1 MFSGSLYSQ
10 IARLATASILF
21 IGFGAY
27 ASAQSITAPTAT
39 RFNLNT
45 ANQTASGFVVNWP
58 NNTDVLYVTV
68 ELKSPPAGTTLNFSS
83 TAGLTAAAGY
93 NLGSSFSIIGFTG
106 VRDNVNSSL
115 NNLRLSS
122 SATGGTI
129 EVAVTATVNPAN
141 TYYNPTNGHW
151 YRYVSSA
158 SHGSI
163 PNGNNGVTGFDAL
176 KSSIASQTFKGKSG
190 YLVTLTSSD
199 EHNFIQNNVPGSNIL
214 IALTDRAS
222 EGVWKWDHGP
232 ESNTTIRNGNQGGTN
247 VPDQYNNWC
256 TGEPNNWNSGEN
268 FAVTKWNG
276 GSCWNDYGPPAFTWW
291 SAISGYVIEWGTTAS
306 AGDQGWTDFY
316 RSSVTHYTTSATKLS
331 LTTSA
336 ASAISGAAFS
346 TQPVLQLRDDSNN
359 AIGQSGMVITL
370 SLSAGATV
378 VGTATATTNA
388 SGVATFTNVGLTGT
402 IGTTYTLTYSAPGL
416 TSVTQ
421 TLTATAGPA
430 NRVVFT
436 TQPSGSALGK
446 NFGSQ
451 PVVEIQDQYGNR
463 VSSTAS
469 VTLAIGTNPG
479 SGALLG
485 TATINAVAGTAS
497 FSNLA
502 ISKAGVGYTITAS
515 SSELVSATST
525 AFTITSALSLPSAD
539 VIDYKSRYALSSPST
554 KTSAAYASEAASL
567 VVVDPTSG
575 FCDKALASSALTTN
589 ATQCPAGS
597 SNDSMIRMRTT
608 FTPSADLVGARLW
621 IRVRGDFGRG
631 GTLQFSGSELL
642 FYSAIASDWAD
653 WKYAS
658 PVVLTSGTQT
668 IDWLGFEDCCDGG
681 IAMEWSTDNVNFS
694 PASASVTVS
703 QLTLNTP
710 ADLTAGGARA
720 TYTVSRRDAYG
731 NLASP
736 GSSTTVYLSA
746 SGASGAFYNALSGGS
761 TITSV
766 AIPLNQSQA
775 NFYFA
780 ATTPGSYSVTASDA
794 TPPNG
799 ATGLADA
806 TDSISV
812 SVGAA
817 SQLVLT
823 TQPVGGASG
832 VSLVTQPVVEIRDA
846 QGNLV
851 TSATTAVTVAIHSGA
866 GGTLGGTLTVNA
878 VNGVATFAGVTLA
891 GTSGTNY
898 VLRFTTATGL
908 TAADS
913 SNVTVGSGAATQL
926 VLTTQPVGALSG
938 AAFTTQPVVT
948 IRDSAG
954 NTVTSSTATVTMTV
968 SAGGT
973 VVGTSSVNAVSGV
986 ATFTT
991 VGISGTAGTAYTLTF
1006 VSTGLTSATQS
1017 ITPTAGSATQLV
1029 LTTQPVGAL
1038 SGAAFT
1044 TQPVVTI
1051 RDSAGNT
1058 VTSSTATVTMTVS
1071 AGGTVVGTSS
1081 VNAVSGVATFTTV
1094 GISGTAGTAYTLTFA
1109 STGLTS
1115 ATQSITPTAGSAT
1128 QLAFTIH
1135 PVSTVTGS
1143 SVGVVKVQI
1152 RDASGNVVSSTAI
1165 VSLAIGNNPS
1175 NATLGGVSA
1184 VAAVEGEATFANLS
1198 LNKSGIGYT
1207 FLATSG
1213 SLIGATSTTFDI
1225 APKGA
1230 STTNSTL
1237 SVSSA
1242 TIEAGGQSTI
1252 GVQLRD
1258 SDGVNLNSSGGL
1270 VVLATSYGTLSAVTD
1285 NQDGTYSASLSASVA
1300 GVATVTA
1307 TLNGVALVDTKTV
1320 TFSGVPNLT
1329 VSKTP
1334 LGTPEKPLS
1343 PGTPTTYQI
1352 VISNLGTASSNSAT
1366 IVETIAA
1373 GLQLNS
1379 VGGVGWE
1386 CNYLNGQP
1394 LMLPAKGP
1402 LTFKCVFD
1410 PSKDQGAETIQ
1421 SVSSGVSNLSSSTG
1435 IKPKGGKASPIGV
1448 SVTPLAGF
1456 LGSSLT
1462 TWSWV
1467 DSSGG
1472 NQSPPTSD
1480 GSCSGGAQ
1488 CATNTATVMASEN
1501 PTIEVSFESSTIPTG
1516 GHTRLIVMIVNATE
1530 LKLTNLG
1537 HSLALPSGLRFIE
1550 GSKGLSSCNG
1560 AVSVS
1565 NDALSLSGGE
1575 LASGGSCSFS
1585 AFVTSQSFS
1594 GTKLTIVVPTGT
1606 VKNSENRTNQT
1617 AATANLRI
1625 EGNFAVRPLFES
1637 SQGALGVALRL
1648 TVSID
1653 NTGGSVLGDA
1663 SFTSELPTA
1672 PGNLTIADEPRI
1684 ENTCAGTVI
1693 ATPKSNRFSLSDG
1706 IVPAGGCAVS
1716 VMVVAD
1722 KVGDY
1727 LNVIPDGGI
1736 GGSRNGLR
1744 GKFPDGSLLG
1754 TAPGASARVNIDKP
1768 AAITGVF
1775 TKRVGFG
1782 QQVPQGGVTVV
1793 LKDAEGRVVATTVT
1807 KADGS
1812 YSFENLPPTLLG
1824 DATTKYRVEFVL
1836 PSSSAGTTLVKG
1848 NPEATDPSVN
1858 GQSQNNGIT
1867 GITLKP
1873 GTSTPSQNGF
1883 SVDPSGVIYD
1893 SVTRRPVAGARVTL
1907 IGPDGA
1913 PVPNSLLDLFAGT
1926 ANGAAVG
1933 SNGLYV
1939 LLLTSE
1945 APSGLY
1951 RLRVDVPNGYQSGEA
1966 TGNSIYIPAE
1976 SVPYIPALGGGIEK
1990 VQPQDT
1996 APTLSEDSRYFM
2008 SVRFVITDRPETSS
2022 NGIINNHIAIDPV
2035 KPVIVGDLEATKV
2048 GSAQSAELG
2057 DSVGYTITL
2066 KNATNVPQYGVV
2078 LKDTMPIGFKYIGST
2093 STLQR
2098 DDTSITQDDVL
2109 GVKDGERV
2117 LNYEVGT
2124 MLPGDAITL
2133 TYRARVGVGSTRGDG
2148 INRATASSLLGTMS
2162 NEARFGIRVD
2172 AGVFSSEACVIGSV
2186 YRDCNDNG
2194 VRDEG
2199 EPGVSGVR
2207 LYFSDGAYMV
2217 SDQDGRYS
2225 LCGRRP
2231 STQALKVDPSTL
2243 PEGSVL
2249 GSTSNRDA
2257 GDPSSL
2263 FLDLKNGEMHRADFR
2278 VLGCSTERRVP

>member
-851 TSATTAVTVAIHSGA
+851 TSATTAVTV
-866 GGTLGGTLTVNA
+866 
-878 VNGVATFAGVTLA
+878 
-891 GTSGTNY
+891 
-898 VLRFTTATGL
+898 
-908 TAADS
+908 
-913 SNVTVGSGAATQL
+913 
-926 VLTTQPVGALSG
+926 
-938 AAFTTQPVVT
+938 
-948 IRDSAG
+948 
-954 NTVTSSTATVTMTV
+954 
-968 SAGGT
+968 
-973 VVGTSSVNAVSGV
+973 
-986 ATFTT
+986 
-991 VGISGTAGTAYTLTF
+991 
-1006 VSTGLTSATQS
+1006 
-1017 ITPTAGSATQLV
+1017 
-1029 LTTQPVGAL
+1029 
-1038 SGAAFT
+1038 
-1044 TQPVVTI
+1044 
-1051 RDSAGNT
+1051 
-1058 VTSSTATVTMTVS
+1058 
-1071 AGGTVVGTSS
+1071 
-1081 VNAVSGVATFTTV
+1081 
-1094 GISGTAGTAYTLTFA
+1094 
-1109 STGLTS
+1109 
-1115 ATQSITPTAGSAT
+1115 
-1128 QLAFTIH
+1128 
-1135 PVSTVTGS
+1135 
-1143 SVGVVKVQI
+1143 
-1152 RDASGNVVSSTAI
+1152 
-1165 VSLAIGNNPS
+1165 
-1175 NATLGGVSA
+1175 
-1184 VAAVEGEATFANLS
+1184 
-1198 LNKSGIGYT
+1198 
-1207 FLATSG
+1207 
-1213 SLIGATSTTFDI
+1213 
-1225 APKGA
+1225 
-1230 STTNSTL
+1230 
-1237 SVSSA
+1237 
-1242 TIEAGGQSTI
+1242 
-1252 GVQLRD
+1252 
-1258 SDGVNLNSSGGL
+1258 
-1270 VVLATSYGTLSAVTD
+1270 
-1285 NQDGTYSASLSASVA
+1285 
-1300 GVATVTA
+1300 
-1307 TLNGVALVDTKTV
+1307 
-1320 TFSGVPNLT
+1320 
-1329 VSKTP
+1329 
-1334 LGTPEKPLS
+1334 
-1343 PGTPTTYQI
+1343 
-1352 VISNLGTASSNSAT
+1352 
-1366 IVETIAA
+1366 
-1373 GLQLNS
+1373 
-1379 VGGVGWE
+1379 
-1386 CNYLNGQP
+1386 
-1394 LMLPAKGP
+1394 
-1402 LTFKCVFD
+1402 
-1410 PSKDQGAETIQ
+1410 
-1421 SVSSGVSNLSSSTG
+1421 
-1435 IKPKGGKASPIGV
+1435 
-1448 SVTPLAGF
+1448 
-1456 LGSSLT
+1456 
-1462 TWSWV
+1462 
-1467 DSSGG
+1467 
-1472 NQSPPTSD
+1472 
-1480 GSCSGGAQ
+1480 
-1488 CATNTATVMASEN
+1488 
-1501 PTIEVSFESSTIPTG
+1501 
-1516 GHTRLIVMIVNATE
+1516 
-1530 LKLTNLG
+1530 
-1537 HSLALPSGLRFIE
+1537 
-1550 GSKGLSSCNG
+1550 
-1560 AVSVS
+1560 
-1565 NDALSLSGGE
+1565 
-1575 LASGGSCSFS
+1575 
-1585 AFVTSQSFS
+1585 
-1594 GTKLTIVVPTGT
+1594 
-1606 VKNSENRTNQT
+1606 
-1617 AATANLRI
+1617 
-1625 EGNFAVRPLFES
+1625 
-1637 SQGALGVALRL
+1637 
-1648 TVSID
+1648 
-1653 NTGGSVLGDA
+1653 
-1663 SFTSELPTA
+1663 
-1672 PGNLTIADEPRI
+1672 
-1684 ENTCAGTVI
+1684 
-1693 ATPKSNRFSLSDG
+1693 
-1706 IVPAGGCAVS
+1706 
-1716 VMVVAD
+1716 
-1722 KVGDY
+1722 
-1727 LNVIPDGGI
+1727 
-1736 GGSRNGLR
+1736 
-1744 GKFPDGSLLG
+1744 
-1754 TAPGASARVNIDKP
+1754 
-1768 AAITGVF
+1768 
-1775 TKRVGFG
+1775 
-1782 QQVPQGGVTVV
+1782 
-1793 LKDAEGRVVATTVT
+1793 
-1807 KADGS
+1807 
-1812 YSFENLPPTLLG
+1812 
-1824 DATTKYRVEFVL
+1824 
-1836 PSSSAGTTLVKG
+1836 
-1848 NPEATDPSVN
+1848 
-1858 GQSQNNGIT
+1858 
-1867 GITLKP
+1867 
-1873 GTSTPSQNGF
+1873 
-1883 SVDPSGVIYD
+1883 
-1893 SVTRRPVAGARVTL
+1893 
-1907 IGPDGA
+1907 
-1913 PVPNSLLDLFAGT
+1913 
-1926 ANGAAVG
+1926 
-1933 SNGLYV
+1933 
-1939 LLLTSE
+1939 
-1945 APSGLY
+1945 
-1951 RLRVDVPNGYQSGEA
+1951 
-1966 TGNSIYIPAE
+1966 
-1976 SVPYIPALGGGIEK
+1976 
-1990 VQPQDT
+1990 
-1996 APTLSEDSRYFM
+1996 
-2008 SVRFVITDRPETSS
+2008 
-2022 NGIINNHIAIDPV
+2022 
-2035 KPVIVGDLEATKV
+2035 
-2048 GSAQSAELG
+2048 
-2057 DSVGYTITL
+2057 
-2066 KNATNVPQYGVV
+2066 
-2078 LKDTMPIGFKYIGST
+2078 
-2093 STLQR
+2093 
-2098 DDTSITQDDVL
+2098 
-2109 GVKDGERV
+2109 
-2117 LNYEVGT
+2117 
-2124 MLPGDAITL
+2124 
-2133 TYRARVGVGSTRGDG
+2133 
-2148 INRATASSLLGTMS
+2148 
-2162 NEARFGIRVD
+2162 
-2172 AGVFSSEACVIGSV
+2172 
-2186 YRDCNDNG
+2186 
-2194 VRDEG
+2194 
-2199 EPGVSGVR
+2199 
-2207 LYFSDGAYMV
+2207 
-2217 SDQDGRYS
+2217 
-2225 LCGRRP
+2225 
-2231 STQALKVDPSTL
+2231 
-2243 PEGSVL
+2243 
-2249 GSTSNRDA
+2249 
-2257 GDPSSL
+2257 
-2263 FLDLKNGEMHRADFR
+2263 
-2278 VLGCSTERRVP
+2278 